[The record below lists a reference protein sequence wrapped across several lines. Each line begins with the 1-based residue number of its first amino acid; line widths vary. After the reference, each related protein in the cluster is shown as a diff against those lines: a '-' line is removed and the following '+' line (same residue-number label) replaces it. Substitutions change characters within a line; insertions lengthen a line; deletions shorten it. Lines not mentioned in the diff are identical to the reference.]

1 MFENLKSRLGF
12 ADDETPKRSSRGN
25 RSNDQYDVYDDEYAD
40 EGDFGEYGDYAD
52 EYADEFAE
60 YGPDYDDG
68 ASHTYESP
76 REKVQRS
83 SFKTTSSAR
92 GAYRNSNLV
101 TIDDVKAHTATS
113 GNLDRDP
120 LAPRTTF
127 GGRTVVDE
135 RKPAPQTPVAQ
146 MAAASASEATRSEGL
161 NSLFTPTTDESAS
174 FEKPAG
180 AHASFESSTASRD
193 SYAPSSPAK
202 PASAR
207 GISVLKPVAYED
219 AERITKSLK
228 SGDAVVISLR
238 NTPDNLFK
246 RILDFSFGVASA
258 LDATVDCPGE
268 KVFAITCG
276 AGLSDAEKQALIN
289 QGVI

>member
-161 NSLFTPTTDESAS
+161 NSLFTPTIDEPAS

-180 AHASFESSTASRD
+180 AHASFEPSTASRD
-193 SYAPSSPAK
+193 SYAPSASAK

-238 NTPDNLFK
+238 NTPENLFK
-246 RILDFSFGVASA
+246 RILDFSFGVARA